1 MQSLLQRLHEN
12 DEVAFEEMYHL
23 HHQKIYNFI
32 YRYIKD
38 STLTKELTQDFF
50 VKLWEKRHKLSLQ
63 KPLEAQLFAMAR
75 NLVIDQLRK
84 IARRNRLIE
93 NFSTR
98 HTTISKI
105 TEEVIF
111 YDDLQVHL
119 NAAVEALP
127 ERRKK
132 IFKLSRV
139 QGFTYPEI
147 AEQLSISPK
156 AVEKQM
162 SKALKVLQAKLS
174 SFLHIFL

>member
-12 DEVAFEEMYHL
+12 DEAAFEEMYHL
-23 HHQKIYNFI
+23 HHQKVYNFI
-32 YRYIKD
+32 FRYVKD
-38 STLTKELTQDFF
+38 SSQTKELTQELF

-63 KPLEAQLFAMAR
+63 KPLEAQIFVMAR

-84 IARRNRLIE
+84 VARGNRLIE

-98 HTTISKI
+98 HNSISKI
-105 TEEVIF
+105 TEEAIL
-111 YDDLQVHL
+111 YGDLQGQL

-127 ERRKK
+127 ERRKE

-139 QGFTYPEI
+139 EGFTYPEI